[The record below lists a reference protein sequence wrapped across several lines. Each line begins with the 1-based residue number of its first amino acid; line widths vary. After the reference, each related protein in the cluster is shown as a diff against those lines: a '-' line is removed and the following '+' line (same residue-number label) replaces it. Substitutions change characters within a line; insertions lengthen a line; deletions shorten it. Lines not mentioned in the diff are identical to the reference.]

1 MGCITK
7 HTFDFLLKLRE
18 NNTRVWFEANR
29 ASYEQSHAEAICFAE
44 NVMQELAAFDV
55 LEPRSP
61 RKTLYRIYRDI
72 RFSKD
77 KTPYKVYWG
86 GSYKRAGAA
95 RRGGMAF
102 HIEPGNTYI
111 GGGFWGPNKD
121 DLLHIRRQIAADA
134 DPLREVLSDKAFQT
148 FFDGLEGQQLKTAPK
163 GFDKSHPDI
172 DLLNY
177 KQFLVRHF
185 YSDEDVLSDDFER
198 QVAQGFANMLPF
210 LEAMTGYLTT
220 DMNGES
226 LL

>member
-1 MGCITK
+1 MGCITQYS
-7 HTFDFLLKLRE
+7 FDFLLALRD
-18 NNTRVWFEANR
+18 NNNRAWFEANR
-29 ASYEQSHAEAICFAE
+29 STYEASHAEALCFAE
-44 NVMQELAAFDV
+44 TVMQELSAFDL

-61 RKTLYRIYRDI
+61 RKTVYRIYRDI

-77 KTPYKVYWG
+77 KTPYKEYWG
-86 GSYKRAGAA
+86 GSFKRAGAA

-121 DLLHIRRQIAADA
+121 DLLHLRRQIAADA
-134 DPLREVLSDKAFQT
+134 EPLRDVLEDKAFKA
-148 FFDGLEGQQLKTAPK
+148 FFGTMQGQKLKTAPK
-163 GFDKSHPDI
+163 GFDKTHPDI
-172 DLLNY
+172 DLLNH
-177 KQFLVRHF
+177 KQFLVKHA
-185 YSDEDVLSDDFER
+185 YKDEDVLAPDFESQIAR
-198 QVAQGFANMLPF
+198 GFSKMLPF